1 MYTELSGTAV
11 DPALRAAL
19 QDGELMKKQ
28 KILKKL
34 LLMIQPKL
42 KLLTKAKQKE
52 MSSNYEKIN

>member
-1 MYTELSGTAV
+1 
-11 DPALRAAL
+11 
-19 QDGELMKKQ
+19 MKKQ
-28 KILKKL
+28 KILKKS